1 MKKIKDAFSF
11 SRSMKI
17 NAGYKSMLGLII
29 LIDDICAS
37 LLCMVRSK
45 YHSRLFDLALIGAC
59 IFFEFA
65 SAIFSLSLHRQH
77 TVCSR

>member
-17 NAGYKSMLGLII
+17 NAGYKSMLGLTI

-37 LLCMVRSK
+37 LLW
-45 YHSRLFDLALIGAC
+45 YEQNIIAGYLIWRLSALA
-59 IFFEFA
+59 FFEFA

-77 TVCSR
+77 TVYIR

>member
-1 MKKIKDAFSF
+1 MKKIKDVFLF

-37 LLCMVRSK
+37 LLW
-45 YHSRLFDLALIGAC
+45 
-59 IFFEFA
+59 
-65 SAIFSLSLHRQH
+65 
-77 TVCSR
+77 

>member
-29 LIDDICAS
+29 LIDDICAN
-37 LLCMVRSK
+37 LLW
-45 YHSRLFDLALIGAC
+45 YEQNTIAGYLIWRLSALA
-59 IFFEFA
+59 FF
-65 SAIFSLSLHRQH
+65 
-77 TVCSR
+77 